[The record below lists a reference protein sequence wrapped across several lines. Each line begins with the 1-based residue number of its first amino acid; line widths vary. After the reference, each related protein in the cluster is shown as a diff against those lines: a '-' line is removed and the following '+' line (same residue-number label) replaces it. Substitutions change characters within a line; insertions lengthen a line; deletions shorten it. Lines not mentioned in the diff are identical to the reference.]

1 MYSLWKKKKEEK
13 KGQQNTELGAY
24 FVFRLN
30 PEAPLSGRKKNN
42 LKTMNAAAWLQT
54 PTLTNRAWFHL
65 ATLNGKHIA
74 MDEVFSMH
82 TAEQK

>member
-1 MYSLWKKKKEEK
+1 MFTHVSHPLSFGYAHTARSGKVSFALSSLGINIQMYSLWKKKKEEK

-42 LKTMNAAAWLQT
+42 LKTMNAAA
-54 PTLTNRAWFHL
+54 
-65 ATLNGKHIA
+65 
-74 MDEVFSMH
+74 
-82 TAEQK
+82 